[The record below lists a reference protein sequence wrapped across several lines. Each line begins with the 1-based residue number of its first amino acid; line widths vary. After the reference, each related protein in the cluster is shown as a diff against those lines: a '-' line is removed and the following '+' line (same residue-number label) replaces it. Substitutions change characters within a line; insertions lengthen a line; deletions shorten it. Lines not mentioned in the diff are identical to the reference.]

1 MTTGSVTENRPLR
14 TFHHD
19 ALLYAGADGFVD
31 GVVPFIDDA
40 LTAGEPVLVA
50 VESAKIDLLRGALGL
65 AADRVHFA
73 DMEEVG
79 RNPACIIPAWRQF
92 LAERWSEQASVRG
105 VGEPIWAGRGRD
117 EIVECQH
124 HESLLNRAFAGTPA
138 WWLLCPYDR
147 AALEADVIHEVYRT
161 HPFVIEGGLRRP
173 SPRFHQDDSAT
184 CLEQPLPEPR
194 VPVAQLVYS
203 MGDVATVRRFI
214 ADHAGRVGLSP
225 GRTADLV
232 VAVNEVVTNSIRH
245 ASGRG
250 TLRLWYDSDSLVC
263 ETRDDGCIR
272 DPLVGRQRPTAEQA
286 TGRGLW
292 LVNLLCDLVQVRSS
306 STGTVVRLRVRGR

>member
-1 MTTGSVTENRPLR
+1 MTNGSVTESPPQRAFR
-14 TFHHD
+14 HE

-50 VESAKIDLLRGALGL
+50 VGSAKIDLLRGALGA

-73 DMEEVG
+73 NMEEVG

-92 LAERWSEQASVRG
+92 LAERWSVQASVRG

-124 HESLLNRAFAGTPA
+124 HESLLNRAFAGNPA
-138 WWLLCPYDR
+138 WWLMCPYDR
-147 AALEADVIHEVYRT
+147 AALDEDVINAVYQS
-161 HPFVIEGGLRRP
+161 HPFVLEGGLRHA
-173 SPRFHQDDSAT
+173 SPRFQHDDSAT
-184 CLEQPLPEPR
+184 FLEQPLPEPR
-194 VPVAQLVYS
+194 VSVEELIYNV
-203 MGDVATVRRFI
+203 DEVATVRRFI
-214 ADHAGRVGLSP
+214 ADHAARVGLIP

-250 TLRLWYDSDSLVC
+250 TIRLWHDGDALVC
-263 ETRDDGCIR
+263 EVRDDGRIR

-306 STGTVVRLRVRGR
+306 STGTVVRLRMRGR

>member
-1 MTTGSVTENRPLR
+1 MTIGSVSEDRPLR
-14 TFHHD
+14 TFRHD
-19 ALLYAGADGFVD
+19 ALLYAGGEWFVD
-31 GVVPFIDDA
+31 GVVPFIDGA

-50 VESAKIDLLRGALGL
+50 VESAKIDLLRGALGV
-65 AADRVHFA
+65 AADGVHFA

-138 WWLLCPYDR
+138 WRLLCPYDR
-147 AALEADVIHEVYRT
+147 AALEADVIHEAYRS
-161 HPFVIEGGLRRP
+161 HPFVIEGGLRNP
-173 SPRFHQDDSAT
+173 SPHFHQADSAT
-184 CLEQPLPEPR
+184 FLEQPLAEPR
-194 VPVAQLVYS
+194 VPLAQLVYS
-203 MGDVATVRRFI
+203 MDEVATVRRFI

-232 VAVNEVVTNSIRH
+232 VAVNEVITNTIRH

-250 TLRLWYDSDSLVC
+250 TIRLWHDGDAVVC
-263 ETRDDGCIR
+263 EARDDGCIR

-286 TGRGLW
+286 SGRGLW